1 MSGSQQINNNNS
13 QPLAR
18 MGSEKA
24 SENQQ
29 VIVDHQMGDKSL
41 ELSLLINIY
50 DKNNKLISP

>member
-1 MSGSQQINNNNS
+1 
-13 QPLAR
+13 